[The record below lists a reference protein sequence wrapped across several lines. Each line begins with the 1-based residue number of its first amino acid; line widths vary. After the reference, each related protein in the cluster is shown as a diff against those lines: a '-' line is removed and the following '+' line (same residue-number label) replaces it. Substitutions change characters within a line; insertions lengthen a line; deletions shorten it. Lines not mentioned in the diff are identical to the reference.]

1 MYFLSY
7 RNIRFSHLV
16 FHTFLKK
23 YCVRRCL
30 NSRGVDREKN
40 FIVMYSMIVIFWSVI
55 SGNIL
60 PIWTVVSYYEHYF
73 KTYSRNFRRLALSYL
88 CLGRRL
94 IRSFKLALPSGQSSG
109 HLIFWRLFCSNSFHL
124 GQKLYS
130 NAPPNFFFWAI
141 RLRKWTIYLEHLH
154 IKKYKT
160 CIPRKD
166 LSLPVQISSHR
177 FKYPH
182 TSQAR
187 LKFPTT
193 GHGRWSMSVGCQGD
207 VGASNWSAHKSL
219 QSSQL

>member
-1 MYFLSY
+1 
-7 RNIRFSHLV
+7 
-16 FHTFLKK
+16 
-23 YCVRRCL
+23 
-30 NSRGVDREKN
+30 
-40 FIVMYSMIVIFWSVI
+40 MIVIFWSVI

-60 PIWTVVSYYEHYF
+60 PIWTVFSYYEHYF
-73 KTYSRNFRRLALSYL
+73 KTHSRNFRRLALSYL

-94 IRSFKLALPSGQSSG
+94 IRSFKLALPSGQFPRAFD
-109 HLIFWRLFCSNSFHL
+109 LLKIVLFKF
-124 GQKLYS
+124 
-130 NAPPNFFFWAI
+130 PPPREKIVSKCPTQFFF
-141 RLRKWTIYLEHLH
+141 RKMQNQRRGLLH
-154 IKKYKT
+154 IDQASKRRPCRPFFSEPFACESGLFTWSTSIFKKYKT

-193 GHGRWSMSVGCQGD
+193 GHGRWSLSVGCQGG
-207 VGASNWSAHKSL
+207 VEASNWSAHKSL